1 MATNF
6 AIKTVIG
13 VVDKATGPIRRISA
27 TILRSTGG
35 AMRGVS
41 DIAAGA
47 TVSTGKLAGSMAML
61 GGAAA
66 LGGLAVAGKAYLDT
80 AGELADFAR
89 VTGVGVEALQELEF
103 AAKLTG
109 VESEELRSALQGLGK
124 GIGQAKAGTGK
135 LAGFL
140 GKVSPVL
147 LAQVKAAKS
156 TDEAFALIVDAMK
169 AIPDPARR
177 AALAAAAFGG
187 AGAKMVRFADD
198 GVDGLDK
205 LRGEARALGVVLS
218 ADAVSGAADAG
229 DGLDKL
235 FFAIKGVSN
244 SIIRELLP
252 ALTPM
257 VDKLVDWFKANKSL
271 ITLKIQE
278 TIKAIALAIR
288 SVDWGQVVEK
298 VKEIALQVK
307 ALWDRIGGL
316 EGAVKI
322 WAGVLALQAIPAL
335 VAFGGALVKVG
346 GAAKSLWAIMMA
358 NPLLAAA
365 ALLAFAIGLVIANW
379 ADFEEF
385 GAELWRTLKQ
395 LWIDGVK
402 NITDLWDE
410 LSRNGRQT
418 WVDLKAFFTNLWAG
432 ILGVFDASWARI
444 AAIVDRVQ
452 GAVSTITGGMRSAA
466 AAVGLTGEAP
476 ASASPAGAGG
486 PGLASGGPI
495 GAALAQLGAAQVGGE
510 IRVTF
515 DGAPAGTRATTS
527 TPPGQRLDLSTAVGR
542 RSMAGGAL

>member
-6 AIKTVIG
+6 AIKTTIG
-13 VVDKATGPIRRISA
+13 VIDKATAPIRRISSA
-27 TILRSTGG
+27 ILRSTGG

-41 DIAAGA
+41 NVAARA
-47 TVSTGKLAGSMAML
+47 TVSTAKLAGSMALL

-89 VTGVGVEALQELEF
+89 ATGVGVEALQELEF

-140 GKVSPVL
+140 GKVSPAL
-147 LAQVKAAKS
+147 LEQVKAAKS
-156 TDEAFALIVDAMK
+156 TDAAFELIVNAMK

-198 GVDGLDK
+198 GVEGLDK
-205 LRGEARALGVVLS
+205 LRQEARDLGAVLS
-218 ADAVSGAADAG
+218 ADAVSGAAEAG
-229 DGLDKL
+229 DSIDKL
-235 FFAIKGVSN
+235 FFSIKGVSN
-244 SIIRELLP
+244 QIVGALLP
-252 ALTPM
+252 VLAPL
-257 VDKLVDWFKANKSL
+257 VDKLIEWFKANRSL
-271 ITLKIQE
+271 IGQKVKD
-278 TIKAIALAIR
+278 TIEAIGTAIR
-288 SVDWGQVVEK
+288 GVDWDAVIGK
-298 VKEIALQVK
+298 VKEIAIQVK
-307 ALWDRIGGL
+307 TLWDRIGGL

-322 WAGVLALQAIPAL
+322 WAGVLALQAIPGL
-335 VAFGGALVKVG
+335 VAFGAALVNVG
-346 GAAKSLWAIMMA
+346 TAAKALWAIMMA

-410 LSRNGRQT
+410 LSRTGRQV
-418 WVDLKAFFTNLWAG
+418 WADLSTFFAGLWAG
-432 ILGVFDASWARI
+432 VVGVFETAWAKI
-444 AAIVDRVQ
+444 SAIVDRVQ
-452 GAVSTITGGMRSAA
+452 GAVSAVVGGVRD
-466 AAVGLTGEAP
+466 AAVAAGLVDAAP
-476 ASASPAGAGG
+476 ASGPPAAAGG
-486 PGLASGGPI
+486 PGLAGGGPV
-495 GAALAQLGAAQVGGE
+495 GAALAQLGGARVGGE
-510 IRVTF
+510 IKISF
-515 DGAPAGTRATTS
+515 ENAPAGARVSTT
-527 TPPGQRLDLSTAVGR
+527 TPPGQGVDLSTNVGR
-542 RSMAGGAL
+542 RSLAGGVL